1 MRRIAAAGL
10 AVCVAALVVTSCK
23 GPGVSPTETPGGG
36 GTGGGG
42 GQQPPPAVNTSPV
55 VKSITVSDTRVEAG
69 TPVTLTA
76 VVEDAETPV
85 ANLSFGWTFP
95 VSGGVTGTSNGSAIA
110 FTPSTDLK
118 TPGDIEITVTVTER
132 YTSNGVPAENKA
144 TGSVMLHVNNSPKE
158 LAELSVRFLTDFATS
173 SVPPAKCVSEFSDGC
188 RGKKDEFNDIDDNRH
203 DFLIVGSTIRHTSL
217 DIAPNRLTATV
228 HTFCSF
234 TSRVITT
241 QPREE
246 GCQNGA
252 CPLNSEGT
260 ATGDCW
266 TTNVYENG
274 RWWLCESHFTSKSTL
289 SPMMRAFFGIR
300 RLELP

>member
-1 MRRIAAAGL
+1 MRRVL
-10 AVCVAALVVTSCK
+10 PAVFVACVAALIAAACGS
-23 GPGVSPTETPGGG
+23 GPSPAPSPAPGGG
-36 GTGGGG
+36 GNAGGNGG
-42 GQQPPPAVNTSPV
+42 QPPPVVNTAPQI
-55 VKSITVSDTRVEAG
+55 KSITFSNTRVEAG
-69 TPVTLTA
+69 TPVTITA
-76 VVEDAETPV
+76 VAEDAETPI
-85 ANLSFGWTFP
+85 ANLEFRWSAD
-95 VSGGVTGTSNGSAIA
+95 TGTFSGNKAVVTW
-110 FTPSTDLK
+110 TPGTDAK
-118 TPGDIEITVTVTER
+118 TPADYVVTLTVVETF
-132 YTSNGVPAENKA
+132 TSAGLTLENKA
-144 TGSVMLHVNNSPKE
+144 TSTATAHVNNSPKE

-173 SVPPAKCVSEFSDGC
+173 SVPPSKCVSEFSDSC

-217 DIAPNRLTATV
+217 TIAPSQTTATV

-234 TSRVITT
+234 TSRIITT
-241 QPREE
+241 QPRDES
-246 GCQNGA
+246 CQNGA

-266 TTNVYENG
+266 TTNVYEGG

>member
-1 MRRIAAAGL
+1 LWQCRSRSVAGAGRRRRRGTAAAAGRQHR
-10 AVCVAALVVTSCK
+10 AAD
-23 GPGVSPTETPGGG
+23 P
-36 GTGGGG
+36 
-42 GQQPPPAVNTSPV
+42 QI
-55 VKSITVSDTRVEAG
+55 KSITFSDTRVEAG

-76 VVEDAETPV
+76 VVEDAETTF
-85 ANLSFGWTFP
+85 ANLEYRWSAE
-95 VSGGVTGTSNGSAIA
+95 TGTFSSNKAVVTWTPGTDAKTPADYVVTLTVVETFTNGA
-110 FTPSTDLK
+110 FTL
-118 TPGDIEITVTVTER
+118 
-132 YTSNGVPAENKA
+132 ENKA
-144 TGSVMLHVNNSPKE
+144 TGTATAHVNNSARE
-158 LAELSVRFLTDFATS
+158 LAELSVRFLTDFANS
-173 SVPPAKCVSEFSDGC
+173 SVPPAKCVSEFSDAC
-188 RGKKDEFNDIDDNRH
+188 RGKKDEFDDIDDNRH

-217 DIAPNRLTATV
+217 DIASNRMTATV

-241 QPREE
+241 KPREE

-274 RWWLCESHFTSKSTL
+274 RWWLCESHFTSKSSL
-289 SPMMRAFFGIR
+289 SPMMRAFFGLR

>member
-1 MRRIAAAGL
+1 MNRRRIAIAVV
-10 AVCVAALVVTSCK
+10 VCVAALVAAACGSA
-23 GPGVSPTETPGGG
+23 GPGPSPTP
-36 GTGGGG
+36 GGG
-42 GQQPPPAVNTSPV
+42 GQQPPPVVNTAPQI
-55 VKSITVSDTRVEAG
+55 KSITVSDTRVEAG

-85 ANLSFGWTFP
+85 ANLQFRWSAE
-95 VSGGVTGTSNGSAIA
+95 TGTFSSNKAVVTW
-110 FTPSTDLK
+110 TPGTDAK
-118 TPGDIEITVTVTER
+118 TPADYVVTLTVVETF
-132 YTSNGVPAENKA
+132 TSGSSVLENKA
-144 TGSVMLHVNNSPKE
+144 TGTATAHVNNSAKE
-158 LAELSVRFLTDFATS
+158 LAELSVRFLTDFANS
-173 SVPPAKCVSEFSDGC
+173 SVPPAKCVSEFSDSC

-203 DFLIVGSTIRHTSL
+203 DFLIVGATIRHTSL
-217 DIAPNRLTATV
+217 NIASSRTTATV

-274 RWWLCESHFTSKSTL
+274 RWWLCESHFTSKSSL
-289 SPMMRAFFGIR
+289 SPMMRAFFGMR
-300 RLELP
+300 RVELP

>member
-1 MRRIAAAGL
+1 MRRTA
-10 AVCVAALVVTSCK
+10 VAALVTCTAALIAAACGST
-23 GPGVSPTETPGGG
+23 GVSPSPTPGGG
-36 GTGGGG
+36 
-42 GQQPPPAVNTSPV
+42 QPPPVVNTAPQI
-55 VKSITVSDTRVEAG
+55 KSITFGEPRVEVG

-85 ANLSFGWTFP
+85 ANLEFRWSAE
-95 VSGGVTGTSNGSAIA
+95 TGTFSGNTAVVTWTPGSDA
-110 FTPSTDLK
+110 K
-118 TPGDIEITVTVTER
+118 TPADYVVTLTVAETFSSGPFTL
-132 YTSNGVPAENKA
+132 ENKA
-144 TGSVMLHVNNSPKE
+144 TSTATAHVNNSSKE

-173 SVPPAKCVSEFSDGC
+173 SVSPSKCVSEFSDAC

-203 DFLIVGSTIRHTSL
+203 DFLITGSTIRHTGL
-217 DIAPNRLTATV
+217 DIAQSRMTATV

-241 QPREE
+241 QPRDES
-246 GCQNGA
+246 CQNGA

-266 TTNVYENG
+266 TTSVYEKG
-274 RWWLCESHFTSKSTL
+274 RWWLCESHFTSKSSL
-289 SPMMRAFFGIR
+289 SPMMRAFFGMR